1 VKKSQIFS
9 TAADNQTSVEVNVL
23 QGEREMAAANKSLG
37 RFHLDG
43 IAPARRGVPQI
54 EVTFDID
61 ANGIVNVSA
70 KDLGTGKEQH
80 ITITS
85 STNMSK
91 EDIEKAVKEAEQY
104 AAEDAK
110 VKEKVE
116 VRNQADQMVY
126 QSEKTLGE
134 VGDKIPAD
142 EKSKV
147 QAGIDKLK
155 ETLKGD
161 DTDAIKAATEELT
174 QLFYAMSEKLY
185 QQANPQGAQGAG
197 PDMGG
202 AQGGAQTGPDGQQYY
217 DADYKVVDDDEN
229 KK

>member
-1 VKKSQIFS
+1 MRRVELLSPAKNVDVAI
-9 TAADNQTSVEVNVL
+9 AAINNGADAVYIGGPAFGARKAVGN
-23 QGEREMAAANKSLG
+23 SL
-37 RFHLDG
+37 
-43 IAPARRGVPQI
+43 
-54 EVTFDID
+54 
-61 ANGIVNVSA
+61 
-70 KDLGTGKEQH
+70 
-80 ITITS
+80 
-85 STNMSK
+85 